1 VLGLTSQKLHLTAI
15 SPQFKIKEKAWI
27 IIHNPCFSYL
37 YGYTIY
43 RGTGS
48 VIKPVI
54 IPTNRQISVLK
65 FAAIFDFNHSL
76 PRFEK
81 PVDFVVIS
89 TYPDPLCK

>member
-1 VLGLTSQKLHLTAI
+1 
-15 SPQFKIKEKAWI
+15 
-27 IIHNPCFSYL
+27 L

-43 RGTGS
+43 RGAGS
-48 VIKPVI
+48 VIKPV
-54 IPTNRQISVLK
+54 PTNRQISVLK
-65 FAAIFDFNHSL
+65 FSVIFDFNHSL